1 MNNRLILSSVIM
13 DMILNDNFAMP
24 DDVPFDYRIYVG
36 LGIEFDENTF
46 SFTKEP
52 VSQGFTILPEPVEFS
67 DARDGMIYN
76 KNAIEWPKAKEDW
89 TKGSDEIR
97 YIGLYYKVNTL
108 NESSES
114 ESQKS
119 EYFLMGVL
127 PLAPSETV
135 LINEQMVLNANSIV
149 IKLSNR

>member
-1 MNNRLILSSVIM
+1 MTSIHLSYLIWFLS
-13 DMILNDNFAMP
+13 L
-24 DDVPFDYRIYVG
+24 G
-36 LGIEFDENTF
+36 LSPLTAFII
-46 SFTKEP
+46 
-52 VSQGFTILPEPVEFS
+52 V
-67 DARDGMIYN
+67 IYN

-97 YIGLYYKVNTL
+97 YIGLYSKVNTPD
-108 NESSES
+108 ESSES